1 MQFDHQGDYAKLE
14 SPTIRLLLRSP
25 LVAVVMHWT
34 FQSLFYMDPTERWF
48 KLTLDLVL
56 TLLGGTVLS
65 VWLRWQVVWLIA
77 FMVAHTL
84 NFLFNGQLWGVLKH
98 YGMVSHTYE
107 EFCGYV
113 QDLGERTGREPSIW
127 YTVIYGSLS
136 RQQWSPSSDL
146 DARIV
151 RYPGFVNGVRVCW
164 FLLRERSRAL
174 IARFPLDVY
183 VLDSESALG
192 KLCPDE
198 NAIRLDG
205 SMPAFANRRVRE
217 LDL

>member
-48 KLTLDLVL
+48 KITLDLVL
-56 TLLGGTVLS
+56 TLLGGIVLC
-65 VWLRWQVVWLIA
+65 VWLHWQVAWLIA
-77 FMVAHTL
+77 FVVAHTL

-107 EFCGYV
+107 EFYRYV
-113 QDLGERTGREPSIW
+113 QGLGERMGRETALR
-127 YTVIYGSLS
+127 YGVIYGSLS
-136 RQQWSPSSDL
+136 RRQWSPSSDL

-151 RYPGFVNGVRVCW
+151 RYPGFVNGVRACG

-183 VLDSESALG
+183 VLDSENALK
-192 KLCPDE
+192 KLCSDE

-205 SMPAFANRRVRE
+205 SMPVFANCRVRE

>member
-1 MQFDHQGDYAKLE
+1 MQFEHLGDYAKLK
-14 SPTIRLLLRSP
+14 SPAIRLLLRSP

-48 KLTLDLVL
+48 KITLDLVL
-56 TLLGGTVLS
+56 TLLGGIVLR
-65 VWLRWQVVWLIA
+65 VWLHWQVAWLIA
-77 FMVAHTL
+77 FVVAHTL

-107 EFCGYV
+107 EFYRYV
-113 QDLGERTGREPSIW
+113 QGLGERIEREPSVR
-127 YTVIYGSLS
+127 YAVVYGSLS
-136 RQQWSPSSDL
+136 RRQWSPSSDL

-151 RYPGFVNGVRVCW
+151 RHPGIVNGVRACW
-164 FLLRERSRAL
+164 FLLRERSYAL

-198 NAIRLDG
+198 HAIRLDG
-205 SMPAFANRRVRE
+205 STSAFANRRVRE
-217 LDL
+217 LDV